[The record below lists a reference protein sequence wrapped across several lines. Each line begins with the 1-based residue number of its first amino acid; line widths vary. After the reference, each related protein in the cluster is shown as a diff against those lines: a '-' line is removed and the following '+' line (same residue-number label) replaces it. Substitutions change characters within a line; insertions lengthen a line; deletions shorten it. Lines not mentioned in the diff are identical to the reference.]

1 MTVQERI
8 EQLRKLMQERGIDVY
23 YMPNA
28 DDHLSD
34 DSRAH
39 DVHQLQECPEAG
51 RGRGGSCPGQ
61 DRALHRHR

>member
-34 DSRAH
+34 EYTAD
-39 DVHQLQECPEAG
+39 
-51 RGRGGSCPGQ
+51 
-61 DRALHRHR
+61 